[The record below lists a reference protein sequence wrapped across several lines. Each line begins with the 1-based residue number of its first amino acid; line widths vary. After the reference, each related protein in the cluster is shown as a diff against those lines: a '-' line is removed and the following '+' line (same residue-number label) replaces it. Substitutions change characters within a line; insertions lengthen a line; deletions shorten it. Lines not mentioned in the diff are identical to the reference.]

1 MAASTGIDSLSEV
14 RAQASVASRMRPRLT
29 GMLRARL
36 YPADRVHFDLD
47 TEGIHRYQALEA
59 ERQRTGG
66 SAGSNSGFNL
76 PKFVKPNGLAGD
88 RHDARE
94 YFNSFVNQCGK
105 LCGEDVDR
113 LSVSEF
119 IYDTTVGTG
128 ASQEDDEQIS
138 AIQDVLV
145 TFTKQDFG
153 RLKSLAQRLHRYD
166 RFPAEDAKAK
176 EASKSKT
183 VQTEMEFEF
192 GLDID
197 FRYPLDSLDADTA
210 GSSAPWRSVPS
221 EPLQEDRQELFMN
234 RAKALI
240 TADSQAAS
248 SKSKSSSSS
257 KVGRQEELIWF
268 RDSCEMHLVKQ
279 QSSGAAGSSSSSS
292 AAVSYADPSSSLT
305 VEELMG
311 QLLETLDNKGQG
323 ADENALLELL
333 GFEAF
338 EFITGLVER
347 RSKILED
354 WAELKKHAS
363 DLVGKQQGNSGGSKG
378 KTGPSMP
385 GPSISVMSESER
397 RNAKASKKAAT
408 KQNKASGESTQ
419 LAALQLL
426 ATLGTDPDDPDGE
439 LELKKPIAL
448 AAKAASSE
456 KKSNIHQSHLAGMGL
471 RLTLPEGT
479 ERKMLKG
486 YERVDVPAAPPF
498 DPDKQQV
505 KYIYTKELPKWAQVA
520 FKGIEKLNTIQSVV
534 FNAAFGRS
542 QNLLICAPTGAGK
555 TNIAILTILRL
566 IGQHMDAAGGIGRD
580 FKVVYMAPMKAL
592 VGEIAEKFGQRLGPL
607 GVNVA
612 EFTGDMSL
620 TKKELESV
628 HVIVTVPEKW
638 DVMTRNSAAG
648 GGLSDDGLQKLV
660 QLLIIDEVHLLN
672 DDRGAVIETV
682 VARSLR
688 YQETSGQPVRIA
700 ALSATLP
707 NYQDVAAF
715 LRVEAENLFYF
726 DSSYRPIPL
735 DTAFLGIT
743 ETNRVK
749 QMAKLM
755 DICWDAVLDQ
765 VKRGH
770 QVMVFVHSRGDTF
783 KTAQALAQ
791 LAQESNQQGVFDM
804 RQHPQ
809 YGHFL
814 QQVQKSRNR
823 QVAMIFNEGF
833 GIHHAGMLRAD
844 RTLTEKMFLAG
855 VIPVLCC
862 TATLAWG
869 VNLPAR
875 SVVIKGTSIFDS
887 QAGGYKDLGI
897 LDVQQIFGR
906 AGRPGFDTKGH
917 ATLITTHDKL
927 NNYLRLLLHQMPIE
941 SKFLENMANS
951 LNAEIAMGNVSSE
964 KDAADWLRYTYL
976 FVRFFRTPQKY
987 GITQQD
993 FDTDPTLEKKRREF
1007 ANEAAQK
1014 LCGAR
1019 LIRIDN
1025 NKNYNSTDLGR
1036 VAARFYV
1043 DWETAELF
1051 SKGTIKG
1058 MSDDRILALFGKA
1071 HEFQQLKTR
1080 EDEQVELDQ
1089 MMNDPDICPV
1099 RVLGGA
1105 DNTYGKVA
1113 ILLQVYLSRR
1123 FIDSFSLISDCNY
1136 VLQNASRLFRA
1147 LFEITMTRVT
1157 SMSEM
1162 SDRLLEWCKMIE
1174 QRLWQSQHV
1183 LRAFCYP
1190 PASSPQAKK
1199 AGMSLD
1205 DGPKGGV
1212 LKEQIVKKLE
1222 DANFDYWTIIN
1233 MTVSELTNITGTK
1246 DWGKA
1251 VDKYMKRVP
1260 NLQLDAKIQPITSTI
1275 MRITLI
1281 IKPIFD
1287 WSDRWSGPSEPFWVW
1302 VENPESQDILH
1313 SEYYVLHKRNVFDS
1327 GQLSFAIPLTEPR
1340 PPQYVISVVSDR
1352 WVGVKFCHEFAV
1364 QHLLLPDRQKAH
1376 TPLLELTPLPVT
1388 SLHNANF
1395 ERLYKFTHFNPIQTQ
1410 VFHTCYHTDYNV
1422 LLGAPTGSGKT
1433 NVAELTMFRLF
1444 NNSPH
1449 EKVIYI
1455 APLKA
1460 LARERMEDWEE
1471 RFQRQLG
1478 KTVVELTGDFTPD
1491 VDALER
1497 ADVVV
1502 STPEKW
1508 DGISRHW
1515 QHRAYVRN
1523 VGLIII
1529 DEIHLLGQDR
1539 GPVLEVIVSRMR
1551 YISCNLD
1558 KAIRFVGL
1566 STALA
1571 NAHDIADWLGIGI
1584 VGLYN
1589 FKPSVRPVPMTAH
1602 IQGYPEKHFVARM
1615 AQMNKPCF
1623 HAIKNHAVKPDG
1635 IKPTLIFVSSRRQ
1648 TRLTALD
1655 IVAFMSADPDEDPKQ
1670 FCKMAPH
1677 ELEYATRRVTDQSLK
1692 HTLEFGIGIHHAGL
1706 PDRDRKVVEEL
1717 FVGSKIMVLISTSTL
1732 AWGVNFPAHLVII
1745 KGTEYY
1751 DGQLKRYVDFP
1762 ITDVLQ
1768 MMGRAGRP
1776 QFDNE
1781 ARAVVMVHEPK
1792 KNFYRRF
1799 IYEPFPVESSL
1810 HEQLTDHLNAE
1821 IVAKTIKTREEAI
1834 DYVTWTYFFRR
1845 LTANPAYY
1853 DQQAAL
1859 LEQTDFEKQRDM
1871 LANYIE
1877 RLMNKCLDELIRSG
1891 CIELKEQPMIQGK
1904 TPSAA
1909 VDPTKLGRIASLY
1922 YLSHRTVAQFQ
1933 RTLAR
1938 EGMSFVEILR
1948 VLCEC
1953 PEYDELPVRHN
1964 EDKLNAEFAELCPL
1978 EVDLAIQA
1986 YDSPHTKAFLLLQA
2000 HMWCLALPINDY
2012 KTDLKSVLDR
2022 SIPLIQAMVDIA
2034 AEEAQLRSTLN
2045 LILLLQ
2051 CLHQAHNPWRTSL
2064 ACIPH
2069 LSDKNLKVLKGMA
2082 VESLP
2087 ELIERRDA
2095 SKILT
2100 KLSLPTADA
2109 HKELLQLVQELPR
2122 LRVRVELR
2130 ILDPE
2135 TAEDAA
2141 AQEPE
2146 EEMGQD
2152 RYDSKPKRRKGRLVP
2167 EPYEVPPD
2175 SELELT
2181 VILHYDNLPMKF
2193 VHAPRFPKKKTYS
2206 WWVILGDTEVDELV
2220 SIKKALMP
2228 TRQRY
2233 DKRVNF
2239 QFCSPADEVGETF
2252 TLSVLCM
2259 SDSFFGLDQQLD
2271 LSITTVAAT
2280 GAGAEG

>member
-1 MAASTGIDSLSEV
+1 M
-14 RAQASVASRMRPRLT
+14 RMRPRLT

-36 YPADRVHFDLD
+36 YPADRVHFDID
-47 TEGIHRYQALEA
+47 NEAIVRYQVLEKRR
-59 ERQRTGG
+59 EQSGG
-66 SAGSNSGFNL
+66 SAGSKSGFSL
-76 PKFVKPNGLAGD
+76 QKFVKPNGLAGD
-88 RHDARE
+88 KHDARQ
-94 YFNSFVNQCGK
+94 YFNSFLNQCGK
-105 LCGEDVDR
+105 VAGEDVDR
-113 LSVSEF
+113 QSIAEF
-119 IYDTTVGTG
+119 VYDTTVGAG
-128 ASQEDDEQIS
+128 ASENDDEQLS
-138 AIQDVLV
+138 AIQEVLV
-145 TFTKQDFG
+145 TFTKQDLS
-153 RLKSLAQRLHRYD
+153 RLKTLAQKLLKYD
-166 RFPAEDAKAK
+166 RFPAKDKAAK
-176 EASKSKT
+176 EAANKG
-183 VQTEMEFEF
+183 VQTEMEYEF
-192 GLDID
+192 GSDID
-197 FRYPLDSLDADTA
+197 FLYPLDSAP
-210 GSSAPWRSVPS
+210 SVSAWRSA
-221 EPLQEDRQELFMN
+221 EPQEEEEEKEQLFFN

-240 TADSQAAS
+240 LADSGTSSASKVKPAAS
-248 SKSKSSSSS
+248 KAQK
-257 KVGRQEELIWF
+257 KQLVWF
-268 RDSCEMHLVKQ
+268 RDSCELHLVKQ
-279 QSSGAAGSSSSSS
+279 QSQGAGGSSSSSS
-292 AAVSYADPSSSLT
+292 AAAPFAGEQGPSMT

-311 QLLETLDNKGQG
+311 QLLETLDNKGGEDPDQ
-323 ADENALLELL
+323 NALLELL

-338 EFITGLVER
+338 EFLTELIER
-347 RSKILED
+347 RKGILEE
-354 WAELKKHAS
+354 WVELKKQAL
-363 DLVGKQQGNSGGSKG
+363 DMVNKQGGSSSSKPAQQ
-378 KTGPSMP
+378 KTGTSF
-385 GPSISVMSESER
+385 GARISVMAESEK
-397 RNAKASKKAAT
+397 RNAKQAKKVAARE
-408 KQNKASGESTQ
+408 NRANGESAH

-439 LELKKPIAL
+439 MEMKKIL
-448 AAKAASSE
+448 APSKPEKSE
-456 KKSNIHQSHLAGMGL
+456 PKSQANIHQSHFAGMGL
-471 RLTLPEGT
+471 RLVLPEGT

-486 YERVDVPAAPPF
+486 YERVNVPAAPPF
-498 DPDKQQV
+498 DPEKQNI
-505 KYIYTKELPKWAQVA
+505 KYVYVKELPQWAQVA
-520 FKGIEKLNTIQSVV
+520 FKGTEKLNTIQSMV

-555 TNIAILTILRL
+555 TNIAVLTILRL
-566 IGQHMDAAGGIGRD
+566 IGQHMDAAGGLGKD

-592 VGEIAEKFGQRLGPL
+592 VGEVAEKFGQRLGPL

-612 EFTGDMSL
+612 ELTGDMNLS
-620 TKKELESV
+620 KKELEQV

-638 DVMTRNSAAG
+638 DVMTRNSASG
-648 GGLSDDGLQKLV
+648 GGMSDDGLQKLV
-660 QLLIIDEVHLLN
+660 QLIIIDEVHLLN
-672 DDRGAVIETV
+672 DERGAVIETV

-688 YQETSGQPVRIA
+688 YQETSGQPVRIV

-707 NYQDVAAF
+707 NYQDVASF

-735 DTAFLGIT
+735 ATSFLGIT

-755 DICWDAVLDQ
+755 EICYEAVIEQ
-765 VKRGH
+765 VKQGH

-783 KTAQALAQ
+783 KTASTLAQ
-791 LAQESNQQGVFDM
+791 MASESNQGGHFDF

-809 YGHFL
+809 YPSFQ

-823 QVAMIFNEGF
+823 QVTSLFEQGF

-855 VIPVLCC
+855 VVPVLCC

-875 SVVIKGTSIFDS
+875 SVIIKGTSIFDS

-906 AGRPGFDTKGH
+906 AGRPGFDTQGH
-917 ATLITTHDKL
+917 ATLITEHAKL

-951 LNAEIAMGNVSSE
+951 LNAEISMGNISGE

-1007 ANEAAQK
+1007 SNEAAQK
-1014 LCGAR
+1014 LFNAR

-1025 NKNYNSTDLGR
+1025 NKNYSATDLGR

-1043 DWETAELF
+1043 DWETAESF
-1051 SKGTIKG
+1051 SKGLVKG

-1071 HEFQQLKTR
+1071 HEFSQLKSR
-1080 EDEQVELDQ
+1080 EEEQAELGSL
-1089 MMNDPDICPV
+1089 MEDPQVCPV
-1099 RVLGGA
+1099 RVLGGT

-1123 FIDSFSLISDCNY
+1123 YIDGFSLVSDCNY

-1157 SMSEM
+1157 NMSEM
-1162 SDRLLEWCKMIE
+1162 SDRLLEWCKMID

-1183 LRAFCYP
+1183 LRHFIHP
-1190 PASSPQAKK
+1190 PAGSGKK
-1199 AGMSLD
+1199 GGMSLD
-1205 DGPKGGV
+1205 EGPKGGV
-1212 LKEQIVKKLE
+1212 LKELIVKKLE
-1222 DANFDYWTIIN
+1222 DANFDYWTIMN
-1233 MTVSELTNITGTK
+1233 MGVSELTNICGTK

-1251 VDKYMKRVP
+1251 VDKYMRRVP
-1260 NLQLDAKIQPITSTI
+1260 NLVLDAKIQPITSTI
-1275 MRITLI
+1275 MRITLTL
-1281 IKPIFD
+1281 KPDFD

-1313 SEYYVLHKRNVFDS
+1313 SEYYILHKRNMQDS

-1352 WVGVKFCHEFAV
+1352 WVGVKFTHEFAV
-1364 QHLLLPDRQKAH
+1364 AHLLLPDRQQAH
-1376 TPLLELTPLPVT
+1376 TTLLDLTPIPVT

-1395 ERLYKFTHFNPIQTQ
+1395 ERLYKFTHFNAIQTQ

-1444 NNSPH
+1444 NNSPD

-1491 VDALER
+1491 VDALDR

-1558 KAIRFVGL
+1558 KPIRFVGL

-1584 VGLYN
+1584 VGLFN

-1655 IVAFMSADPDEDPKQ
+1655 IVAFMSADPDENPKQ
-1670 FCKMAPH
+1670 FCRMEPH
-1677 ELEYATRRVTDQSLK
+1677 ELEYATRRVTDASLK

-1717 FVGSKIMVLISTSTL
+1717 FVESKIMVLISTSTL

-1859 LEQTDFEKQRDM
+1859 LETTDFDKQKDM

-1891 CIELKEQPMIQGK
+1891 CIELKEGEPVQGK
-1904 TPSAA
+1904 VPSAA

-1938 EGMSFVEILR
+1938 ESLGFIEIMR

-1964 EDKLNAEFAELCPL
+1964 EDKLNAEFAEHCPL

-2000 HMWCLALPINDY
+2000 HMWCMALPINDY

-2034 AEEAQLRSTLN
+2034 AEESQLRSTLN

-2051 CLHQAHNPWRTSL
+2051 CLHQAHCPWKTSL
-2064 ACIPH
+2064 ATLPH
-2069 LSDKNLKVLKGMA
+2069 LSDKALKILKGFG

-2095 SKILT
+2095 SKLLT
-2100 KLSLPTADA
+2100 KLSLPSAEAT
-2109 HKELLQLVQELPR
+2109 KELLQIVQEMPR
-2122 LRVRVELR
+2122 LRVRCELR
-2130 ILDPE
+2130 VLDPE
-2135 TAEDAA
+2135 DESK
-2141 AQEPE
+2141 E
-2146 EEMGQD
+2146 EEAPEDG
-2152 RYDSKPKRRKGRLVP
+2152 RPKRRKGKLVP
-2167 EPYEVPPD
+2167 APYQVPPG

-2181 VILHYDNLPMKF
+2181 VILSYDNEPMKF

-2206 WWVILGDTEVDELV
+2206 WWCILGDTEVDELV

-2228 TRQRY
+2228 TRQRLE
-2233 DKRVNF
+2233 KRIGF
-2239 QFCSPADEVGETF
+2239 QFCSPEDDVGETF

-2259 SDSFFGLDQQLD
+2259 SDSFFGLDQQVD
-2271 LSITTVAAT
+2271 LSITTVT
-2280 GAGAEG
+2280 ESAGG

>member
-1 MAASTGIDSLSEV
+1 
-14 RAQASVASRMRPRLT
+14 
-29 GMLRARL
+29 MLRARL
-36 YPADRVHFDLD
+36 YSADRVHFDVD
-47 TEGIHRYQALEA
+47 SEAIARYQALEKLRGKNGDKKITA
-59 ERQRTGG
+59 KD
-66 SAGSNSGFNL
+66 GFCMQ
-76 PKFVKPNGLAGD
+76 KFVRPDGLAGD
-88 RHDARE
+88 KHDARQ
-94 YFNSFVNQCGK
+94 YFNSFLNQCGK
-105 LCGEDVDR
+105 VAGDEVDR
-113 LSVSEF
+113 QSIAEF
-119 IYDTTVGTG
+119 VYDTTAGKG
-128 ASQEDDEQIS
+128 MSMNEDEQFE
-138 AIQDVLV
+138 AIKQVIL
-145 TFTKQDFG
+145 TFTKPNFS
-153 RLKSLAQRLHRYD
+153 RLKSLAQNLYRYD
-166 RFPAEDAKAK
+166 RFPASDD
-176 EASKSKT
+176 KSTKSTGPKT
-183 VQTEMEFEF
+183 DMEFEF
-192 GLDID
+192 GSDLDFI
-197 FRYPLDSLDADTA
+197 YPLEAS
-210 GSSAPWRSVPS
+210 SSAWRLTPD
-221 EPLQEDRQELFMN
+221 EPEPITATPEQLFFN
-234 RAKALI
+234 RAKALM
-240 TADSQAAS
+240 ADTAS
-248 SKSKSSSSS
+248 SSASKNKAPKSAPRK
-257 KVGRQEELIWF
+257 ELIWF
-268 RDSCEMHLVKQ
+268 RDSCDEHLARASG
-279 QSSGAAGSSSSSS
+279 SSGSS
-292 AAVSYADPSSSLT
+292 ASMT

-311 QLLETLDNKGQG
+311 QLLETLDRGG
-323 ADENALLELL
+323 EDADQNALIDFL

-338 EFITGLVER
+338 EFVGQLIDR
-347 RSKILED
+347 RKGILED
-354 WAELKKHAS
+354 WMDLKRQAS
-363 DLVGKQQGNSGGSKG
+363 EIISKQAAPKPQQRGTSF
-378 KTGPSMP
+378 GPR
-385 GPSISVMSESER
+385 ISVMSESEK
-397 RNAKASKKAAT
+397 RNAKQSKKAASRENRPT
-408 KQNKASGESTQ
+408 GESAHF
-419 LAALQLL
+419 AALQLL
-426 ATLGTDPDDPDGE
+426 ATLTEEPTE
-439 LELKKPIAL
+439 MEIKKPL
-448 AAKAASSE
+448 TKPASE
-456 KKSNIHQSHLAGMGL
+456 NKNKNVHQSSLSGMGL
-471 RLTLPEGT
+471 KLVLPEGT
-479 ERKMLKG
+479 ERKIMKG

-498 DPDKQQV
+498 DPENGKVSYVNIKD
-505 KYIYTKELPKWAQVA
+505 LPQWAQVS
-520 FKGIEKLNTIQSVV
+520 FKGTEKLNTIQSIV

-555 TNIAILTILRL
+555 TNIAVLTILRL
-566 IGQHMDAAGGIGRD
+566 IGQHMDAAGGLGRD

-592 VGEIAEKFGQRLGPL
+592 VGEVSEKFQQRLGPL

-612 EFTGDMSL
+612 EFTGDMNL
-620 TKKELESV
+620 TKKELEQV

-638 DVMTRNSAAG
+638 DVMTRNTACG
-648 GGLSDDGLQKLV
+648 GGQSDDSLQKLV
-660 QLLIIDEVHLLN
+660 QLIIIDEVHLLN
-672 DDRGAVIETV
+672 DERGAVIETV

-688 YQETSGQPVRIA
+688 FQETSGQPVRIV

-715 LRVEAENLFYF
+715 LRVEGENLFYF

-735 DTAFLGIT
+735 ETSFLGIT

-749 QMAKLM
+749 QMAKLNE
-755 DICWDAVLDQ
+755 ICYEAVIEQ
-765 VKRGH
+765 VRKGH

-783 KTAQALAQ
+783 KTADTLAQ
-791 LAQESNQQGVFDM
+791 MAIDQNHTGHFDM
-804 RQHPQ
+804 CTHMQ
-809 YGHFL
+809 YGYFQ
-814 QQVQKSRNR
+814 QQVQKSRNK
-823 QVAMIFNEGF
+823 QVQMIFDKGF
-833 GIHHAGMLRAD
+833 GIHHAGMLRSD

-855 VIPVLCC
+855 VVPVLCC

-875 SVVIKGTSIFDS
+875 SVIIKGTSIFDS

-906 AGRPGFDTKGH
+906 AGRPGFDTQGH
-917 ATLITTHDKL
+917 ATLITEHAKL

-941 SKFLENMANS
+941 SRFLENMANA
-951 LNAEIAMGNVSSE
+951 LNAEIAMGNVSGE
-964 KDAADWLRYTYL
+964 KDAADWLRYSYL
-976 FVRFFRTPQKY
+976 FVRFFRTPQKF

-993 FDTDPTLEKKRREF
+993 FETDPTLEKKRREF
-1007 ANEAAQK
+1007 VHEAATK
-1014 LCGAR
+1014 LCNAR

-1025 NKNYNSTDLGR
+1025 NRNYNPTDLGR

-1043 DWETAELF
+1043 DWETAESF
-1051 SKGTIKG
+1051 SKGLVQE

-1071 HEFQQLKTR
+1071 HEFSQLKSR
-1080 EDEQVELDQ
+1080 EDEQAELGTL
-1089 MMNDPDICPV
+1089 MEDPQVCPM
-1099 RVLGGA
+1099 RVLGGT
-1105 DNTYGKVA
+1105 DNVYGKVA

-1123 FIDSFSLISDCNY
+1123 YIDGFSLVSDCNY

-1147 LFEITMTRVT
+1147 LFEITMSRVT
-1157 SMSEM
+1157 NMSEM
-1162 SDRLLEWCKMIE
+1162 SDRLLEWCKMID

-1183 LRAFCYP
+1183 LRHFCYP
-1190 PASSPQAKK
+1190 PGSANSNKGGK
-1199 AGMSLD
+1199 SLD
-1205 DGPKGGV
+1205 EGPKGGV

-1222 DANFDYWTIIN
+1222 DANFDYWTILN
-1233 MTVSELTNITGTK
+1233 MTVSELTNITGSK
-1246 DWGKA
+1246 DWGRA
-1251 VDKYMKRVP
+1251 VDKYMRRVP
-1260 NLQLDAKIQPITSTI
+1260 NLTLDAKIQPITSTI
-1275 MRITLI
+1275 MRITLT
-1281 IKPIFD
+1281 IKPEFD

-1313 SEYYVLHKRNVFDS
+1313 SEYYVLHKRNLQDS

-1352 WVGVKFCHEFAV
+1352 WVGVKFAHEFSV
-1364 QHLLLPDRQKAH
+1364 QHLLLPDRQQAH
-1376 TPLLELTPLPVT
+1376 TSLLDLTPIPVS
-1388 SLHNANF
+1388 SLHNPNF
-1395 ERLYKFTHFNPIQTQ
+1395 ERLYKFTHFNAIQTQ

-1444 NNSPH
+1444 NNTPD

-1491 VDALER
+1491 IDALER

-1502 STPEKW
+1502 TTPEKW

-1515 QHRAYVRN
+1515 QHRAYVRK
-1523 VGLIII
+1523 VGLVII

-1623 HAIKNHAVKPDG
+1623 HAIKNHAVKADG

-1670 FCKMAPH
+1670 FCKMEPH

-1706 PDRDRKVVEEL
+1706 PERDRKVVEEL
-1717 FVGSKIMVLISTSTL
+1717 FVEAKIMVLISTSTL

-1776 QFDNE
+1776 QFDTE

-1821 IVAKTIKTREEAI
+1821 IVAKTIRTREEAI

-1859 LEQTDFEKQRDM
+1859 LETPDFEKQKDM

-1891 CIELKEQPMIQGK
+1891 CIELKEAQQAPQGLN
-1904 TPSAA
+1904 SAL
-1909 VDPTKLGRIASLY
+1909 VEPTKLGRITSLY

-1938 EGMSFVEILR
+1938 EGLSFVEIMR

-1964 EDKLNAEFAELCPL
+1964 EDKLNAEFAEHCPL

-2000 HMWCLALPINDY
+2000 HMWGIALPINDY

-2022 SIPLIQAMVDIA
+2022 SIPLIMAMVDIA

-2051 CLHQAHNPWRTSL
+2051 CLHQAHQPWRSSL
-2064 ACIPH
+2064 ATLPH
-2069 LSDKNLKVLKGMA
+2069 LSDKALRILRDMGVD
-2082 VESLP
+2082 SLP

-2100 KLSLPTADA
+2100 KLSLPSADA
-2109 HKELLQLVQELPR
+2109 HKELLQIVQDMPR
-2122 LRVRVELR
+2122 LRMRVELR

-2135 TAEDAA
+2135 EPKDETQ
-2141 AQEPE
+2141 AQPEPE
-2146 EEMGQD
+2146 DG
-2152 RYDSKPKRRKGRLVP
+2152 KVKRRKGKLVP
-2167 EPYEVPPD
+2167 SPYKVPPD
-2175 SELELT
+2175 RELELT
-2181 VILHYDNLPMKF
+2181 VVLCYDNEPMKF

-2206 WWVILGDTEVDELV
+2206 WWCILGDTEVDELV

-2228 TRQRY
+2228 TRQRFE
-2233 DKRVNF
+2233 KRISF

-2271 LSITTVAAT
+2271 LSITT
-2280 GAGAEG
+2280 AEPEAV

>member
-1 MAASTGIDSLSEV
+1 L
-14 RAQASVASRMRPRLT
+14 
-29 GMLRARL
+29 
-36 YPADRVHFDLD
+36 
-47 TEGIHRYQALEA
+47 
-59 ERQRTGG
+59 
-66 SAGSNSGFNL
+66 
-76 PKFVKPNGLAGD
+76 
-88 RHDARE
+88 
-94 YFNSFVNQCGK
+94 NQCGK
-105 LCGEDVDR
+105 IAGDEGDR
-113 LSVSEF
+113 QSFSEF
-119 IYDTTVGTG
+119 VYDTTAGKG
-128 ASQEDDEQIS
+128 ASMNEDEQYE
-138 AIQDVLV
+138 AIREVVV
-145 TFTKQDFG
+145 TFTKQDFS
-153 RLKSLAQRLHRYD
+153 RLKGIAQKLLRYD
-166 RFPAEDAKAK
+166 RWPSTEEK
-176 EASKSKT
+176 SKSAAKGP
-183 VQTEMEFEF
+183 QTEMEYEF
-192 GLDID
+192 GADLD
-197 FRYPLDSLDADTA
+197 FVYPLEA
-210 GSSAPWRSVPS
+210 SSCAWRLTP
-221 EPLQEDRQELFMN
+221 EEDVEEEETPQQLFLN

-240 TADSQAAS
+240 TADANAS
-248 SKSKSSSSS
+248 KP
-257 KVGRQEELIWF
+257 KVQKPSCRKEDLIWF
-268 RDSCEMHLVKQ
+268 REACEEHLATA
-279 QSSGAAGSSSSSS
+279 SGSSSGSSM
-292 AAVSYADPSSSLT
+292 T

-311 QLLETLDNKGQG
+311 QLLETLDKSGE
-323 ADENALLELL
+323 DENALIDFL

-338 EFITGLVER
+338 EFVGQLLER
-347 RSKILED
+347 RKTILED
-354 WAELKKHAS
+354 WSELKRQAS
-363 DLVGKQQGNSGGSKG
+363 DIISKQGSAPAAKPAQRG
-378 KTGPSMP
+378 TSFGPR
-385 GPSISVMSESER
+385 ISVMSESEK
-397 RNAKASKKAAT
+397 RNAKQSKKAASRE
-408 KQNKASGESTQ
+408 NRPSGESAHF
-419 LAALQLL
+419 AALQLL
-426 ATLGTDPDDPDGE
+426 ATLGNDAEPDIE
-439 LELKKPIAL
+439 IKKVQP
-448 AAKAASSE
+448 KSSAS
-456 KKSNIHQSHLAGMGL
+456 KGHVHQSQLAGMGL
-471 RLTLPEGT
+471 RLVLPEGT
-479 ERKMLKG
+479 KRVTMKG
-486 YERVDVPAAPPF
+486 FERVDIPAAPPF
-498 DPDKQQV
+498 DPDSGKV
-505 KYIYTKELPKWAQVA
+505 TFIETKDLPNWARVA
-520 FKGIEKLNTIQSVV
+520 FKGIDRLNTIQSIV

-555 TNIAILTILRL
+555 TNIAVLTILRL
-566 IGQHMDAAGGIGRD
+566 IGQHMDAAGGLGRD

-592 VGEIAEKFGQRLGPL
+592 VGEVAEKFKERLGPL

-612 EFTGDMSL
+612 ELTGDMNLS
-620 TKKELESV
+620 KKEIEQV

-638 DVMTRNSAAG
+638 DVMTRNTACG
-648 GGLSDDGLQKLV
+648 GGQSDDSLQKLV
-660 QLLIIDEVHLLN
+660 QLIIIDEVHLLN

-688 YQETSGQPVRIA
+688 FQETSGQPVRIV

-715 LRVEAENLFYF
+715 LRVEGENLFYF

-735 DTAFLGIT
+735 ETSFLGIT
-743 ETNRVK
+743 ETVRNK
-749 QMAKLM
+749 QMQKLNE
-755 DICWDAVLDQ
+755 ICYETVIEQ
-765 VKRGH
+765 VRKGH

-783 KTAQALAQ
+783 KTAQTLAQ
-791 LAQESNQQGVFDM
+791 FAQDQNHMGHFDM
-804 RQHPQ
+804 RTHEK
-809 YGHFL
+809 YHWFL
-814 QQVQKSRNR
+814 QQVQKSRNK
-823 QVAMIFNEGF
+823 QVHMIFEHGF

-855 VIPVLCC
+855 VVPVLCC

-887 QAGGYKDLGI
+887 QAGGFKDLGI

-906 AGRPGFDTKGH
+906 AGRPGFDTQGH
-917 ATLITTHDKL
+917 ATLITEHAKL

-941 SKFLENMANS
+941 SKFLENMANA

-976 FVRFFRTPQKY
+976 FVRFFRTPQKF

-993 FDTDPTLEKKRREF
+993 FETDPSLEKKRREF
-1007 ANEAAQK
+1007 AAEAATK
-1014 LCGAR
+1014 LCNAR
-1019 LIRIDN
+1019 LIRIDAN
-1025 NKNYNSTDLGR
+1025 RNYNPTDLGR

-1043 DWETAELF
+1043 DWETTECF
-1051 SKGTIKG
+1051 SKGLVQE

-1071 HEFQQLKTR
+1071 HEFSQLKSR
-1080 EDEQVELDQ
+1080 DDEQAELGQ
-1089 MMNDPDICPV
+1089 LMEDPQVCPV
-1099 RVLGGA
+1099 RVLGGT
-1105 DNTYGKVA
+1105 DNVYGKVA

-1123 FIDSFSLISDCNY
+1123 YIDGFSLVSDCNF

-1157 SMSEM
+1157 NMSEM
-1162 SDRLLEWCKMIE
+1162 SDRLLEWCKMID

-1183 LRAFCYP
+1183 LRHFCYP
-1190 PASSPQAKK
+1190 PGSSSSKGGK
-1199 AGMSLD
+1199 TLD
-1205 DGPKGGV
+1205 EGPKGGV

-1222 DANFDYWTIIN
+1222 DANFDYWTILTY
-1233 MTVSELTNITGTK
+1233 TVSELTNIAGSK
-1246 DWGKA
+1246 DWGRA
-1251 VDKYMKRVP
+1251 VDKYMRRVP
-1260 NLQLDAKIQPITSTI
+1260 NLKLDAKIQPITSTI
-1275 MRITLI
+1275 MRITLTI
-1281 IKPIFD
+1281 TPDFD

-1313 SEYYVLHKRNVFDS
+1313 SEYYILHKRNLHDS

-1352 WVGVKFCHEFAV
+1352 WVGVKFAHEFSV
-1364 QHLLLPDRQKAH
+1364 QHLLLPDRQQAH
-1376 TPLLELTPLPVT
+1376 TALLDLTPIPVT
-1388 SLHNANF
+1388 SLHNPNF
-1395 ERLYKFTHFNPIQTQ
+1395 ERLYKFTHFNAIQTQ

-1444 NNSPH
+1444 NNTPD

-1471 RFQRQLG
+1471 RFQRRLG

-1491 VDALER
+1491 IDALER

-1502 STPEKW
+1502 TTPEKW

-1515 QHRAYVRN
+1515 QHRAYVRK
-1523 VGLIII
+1523 VGLVII

-1635 IKPTLIFVSSRRQ
+1635 TKPTLIFVSSRRQ

-1655 IVAFMSADPDEDPKQ
+1655 IVAFMSADPDEDPRQ
-1670 FCKMAPH
+1670 FCKLEPH
-1677 ELEYATRRVTDQSLK
+1677 ELEYATKRVSDQSLK

-1706 PDRDRKVVEEL
+1706 PERDRKVVEEL
-1717 FVGSKIMVLISTSTL
+1717 FVEAKIMVLISTSTL

-1776 QFDNE
+1776 QFDTE

-1821 IVAKTIKTREEAI
+1821 IVAKTIRTREEAI

-1859 LEQTDFEKQRDM
+1859 LETPDFEKQKDM

-1891 CIELKEQPMIQGK
+1891 CIELKEDQV
-1904 TPSAA
+1904 TPAGMASAL
-1909 VDPTKLGRIASLY
+1909 VEPTKLGRIASLY

-1938 EGMSFVEILR
+1938 EGMGFVEIMR

-1964 EDKLNAEFAELCPL
+1964 EDKLNAEFAEHCPL
-1978 EVDLAIQA
+1978 EVDLAVQA

-2000 HMWCLALPINDY
+2000 HMWGISLPINDY

-2051 CLHQAHNPWRTSL
+2051 CLHQAHQPWRSSL
-2064 ACIPH
+2064 ATLPH
-2069 LSDKNLKVLKGMA
+2069 LSDKALRVLRSLG
-2082 VESLP
+2082 VDSLP

-2100 KLSLPTADA
+2100 KLSLPSADA
-2109 HKELLQLVQELPR
+2109 VKEMLQIVQDMPR
-2122 LRVRVELR
+2122 LRMRVELR
-2130 ILDPE
+2130 VLDPE
-2135 TAEDAA
+2135 EPGEKEAED
-2141 AQEPE
+2141 P
-2146 EEMGQD
+2146 D
-2152 RYDSKPKRRKGRLVP
+2152 KPKRRKGKLVAS
-2167 EPYEVPPD
+2167 PYKVPPD

-2181 VILHYDNLPMKF
+2181 VVLCYDNEPMKF

-2206 WWVILGDTEVDELV
+2206 WWCILGDTEVDELV
-2220 SIKKALMP
+2220 SIKKALLP
-2228 TRQRY
+2228 TRQRFE
-2233 DKRVNF
+2233 RRISF

-2271 LSITTVAAT
+2271 LSITTADPDA
-2280 GAGAEG
+2280 